1 MAKNIQSCIERIL
14 QAVER
19 HEWQSQHR
27 GAMPQ
32 ELSSLRSV
40 LREAKQ
46 LAHAVQFDD
55 DYRTIC
61 RMGRGVYVRYH
72 DAQWDLDHAN
82 SLWEIAQNA
91 DRTPVERLNAL
102 LDAYAHASQAG
113 YYASQMCSTMGD
125 VEHDASSLMI
135 KVEAAVQAISNVEQT
150 AEEVERDDQFN
161 AAVKAVRDSFVST
174 GGHLRLV
181 TDDK

>member
-1 MAKNIQSCIERIL
+1 MAQNIQTCIERIL

-27 GAMPQ
+27 DD
-32 ELSSLRSV
+32 ESLEHSLRSV
-40 LREAKQ
+40 LCEAKQ
-46 LAHAVQFDD
+46 LAHAVQFDA

-61 RMGRGVYVRYH
+61 RMRRGVYFRYH

-82 SLWEIAQNA
+82 RLWEIAQNNE

-102 LDAYAHASQAG
+102 LNAYYHASQAG
-113 YYASQMCSTMGD
+113 YFASQMCGTMGD
-125 VEHDASSLMI
+125 VEHDATNLMI
-135 KVEAAVQAISNVEQT
+135 EVEEAVQAISNVEQT

-161 AAVKAVRDSFVST
+161 SAVKAVRDHFIST
-174 GGHLRLV
+174 GSHLRLV
-181 TDDK
+181 EDDE